1 MDGDKIPRFEFATAT
16 RIIFGAGVVKEAGT
30 LAKEMGNRALVVTG
44 RTPERAA
51 PLLASLAAQKIA
63 PVTFPVA
70 EEPTVD
76 LVREGV
82 SRGRADGCDA
92 VLGFGGGSAL
102 DAAKAIAAL
111 LTNGGELLD
120 YLEVIGHGKPLTKPS
135 APFMAIPTTAG
146 TGTEVTRNAVL
157 AAPAHRV
164 KVSLRSPLMLAR
176 TALID
181 PELTYALPPS
191 ITASTGLDA
200 LTQLIEPYVSPR
212 ANPMTD
218 AMCIEG
224 IRRVA
229 RSLPCAFVHSQ
240 SQSTQGARPVP
251 DFAVAR
257 EDMALASLFGGLAL
271 ANAGLGAV
279 HGFAAPIGGMFSAP
293 HGAVCAALL
302 PHVMKAN
309 VLALHER
316 APSSEAW
323 RRYNHKAQILTGN
336 ATATAAEGIVWVRDL
351 CAQFQI
357 PPLGTYGVTKR
368 DFSPLIEKAR
378 NATSMKA
385 NPIVLTPDEL
395 REILAQAV

>member
-1 MDGDKIPRFEFATAT
+1 
-16 RIIFGAGVVKEAGT
+16 
-30 LAKEMGNRALVVTG
+30 
-44 RTPERAA
+44 
-51 PLLASLAAQKIA
+51 
-63 PVTFPVA
+63 
-70 EEPTVD
+70 
-76 LVREGV
+76 
-82 SRGRADGCDA
+82 

-102 DAAKAIAAL
+102 DAGKAIAAL

-157 AAPAHRV
+157 AAPAQRV

-212 ANPMTD
+212 ANPLTD
-218 AMCIEG
+218 AVCVEG

-229 RSLPCAFVHSQ
+229 RSLPRAFAHRQ
-240 SQSTQGARPVP
+240 SQSTEDARPVP

-279 HGFAAPIGGMFSAP
+279 HSFAASIGGMFHAP

-302 PHVMKAN
+302 PHVMKIN
-309 VLALHER
+309 LIALHER
-316 APSSEAW
+316 APNNEAV
-323 RRYNHKAQILTGN
+323 RRYDHVAQILTGN
-336 ATATAAEGIVWVRDL
+336 QEARAADGILWIRDL
-351 CAQFQI
+351 CSEMQVS
-357 PPLGTYGVTKR
+357 PLSAYEVTEK
-368 DFSPLIEKAR
+368 DFSTLVEKSAK
-378 NATSMKA
+378 ASSMRA
-385 NPIVLTPDEL
+385 NPVVLNPDEL
-395 REILAQAV
+395 REILAQAL